1 VDDALLA
8 AAVGDA
14 GTAARLVAAGVDVLV
29 AYHSSVLRRRGLP
42 SVAGLLPW
50 ASANELTLE
59 IVPDVV
65 AASAGRPVLATV
77 CANDGLR
84 CADRVLAELVE
95 HGVTGVLNA
104 PTTALLTG
112 PVRVALEDAGLGFA
126 REVELMS
133 LAAER
138 GLQPWGYACTPEQG
152 HELAAHGATAVVVH
166 LGITRAGP
174 MIAGHLDTLAA
185 VAAAARAA
193 RPDVRLL
200 AHGGPLTEPAALPV
214 PGQDGVH
221 FGFFGASVFERAPDL
236 DQAVAGWRRALTPDR
251 ER

>member
-1 VDDALLA
+1 MLA
-8 AAVGDA
+8 AAAGDA
-14 GTAARLVAAGVDVLV
+14 RTAARLAAAGVDVVV
-29 AYHSSVLRRRGLP
+29 AYHSSVLRLRGLP

-50 ASANELTLE
+50 ASANELTLG
-59 IVPDVV
+59 IVPGVV

-77 CANDGLR
+77 CANDQLR
-84 CADRVLAELVE
+84 RPDRVVAELVE
-95 HGVTGVLNA
+95 HGMTGVLNA

-112 PVRVALEDAGLGFA
+112 PVRVALEEAGLGFA

-138 GLQPWGYACTPEQG
+138 GLRPWGYACSPDQARA
-152 HELAAHGATAVVVH
+152 LAGNGADAVIVH

-174 MIAGHLDTLAA
+174 VTAEHLDTLTT

-193 RPDVRLL
+193 RPDVALL
-200 AHGGPLTEPAALPV
+200 AHGGPLTDPAGF
-214 PGQDGVH
+214 PGHGHDGVH
-221 FGFFGASVFERAPDL
+221 FGFFGASAFERAPDL
-236 DQAVAGWRRALTPDR
+236 DKAVTAWRRALTPDG